1 MMDTIYSLMDAVLPF
16 AWLGSNF
23 MKNAFLAVLLVTPLF
38 GLISTMVVSN
48 RMAFFSDSPGHGAFT
63 GIAIGVLLGSVSP
76 LLSLV
81 VFSVVFA
88 LFITYIKNKSTAST
102 DTIIGVFSATAIAL
116 GLMIMSHGG
125 GFNKFSSFLI
135 GDILS
140 ITPDDLSALAV
151 VFVLGLVAWG
161 LLFNQLLVLSIN
173 SSFARSRGIPAF
185 WIESACTRCSP
196 SSSPSASSGSRHP
209 DHQRDARSAGRRALV
224 SASNVKQYHISS
236 PVLIAMFSGF
246 LGLMLAL
253 KRRMAA
259 GATIVVISSVLFFLI
274 APVEAVLQPLSGS
287 YRWVGQTGEQV
298 CGRMI
303 IGNVHAIQEGAFR
316 IGEND
321 VMRHCGRHG
330 LSGQV
335 HIHRTGSKAHFGD
348 NVSRSSITMIT
359 TGHMTRF
366 RLSSASTSTTTIRTL
381 SRRTCSSRISRRCAR
396 ERASSVP
403 STTSRAT
410 RALRR
415 RRSSSRARSSSSRAS

>member
-48 RMAFFSDSPGHGAFT
+48 RMAFFSDSLGHGAFT

-185 WIESACTRCSP
+185 WIESAF
-196 SSSPSASSGSRHP
+196 ASLLAVVVSISIQWVGILIINAMLVLP
-209 DHQRDARSAGRRALV
+209 AAGARTIAN
-224 SASNVKQYHISS
+224 NVKQYHLFS
-236 PVLIAMFSGF
+236 VLIAMFSGF
-246 LGLMLAL
+246 LGLMLAYYFD
-253 KRRMAA
+253 MAA
-259 GATIVVISSVLFFLI
+259 GATIVVISSVLFFLTLLLK
-274 APVEAVLQPLSGS
+274 P
-287 YRWVGQTGEQV
+287 Y
-298 CGRMI
+298 
-303 IGNVHAIQEGAFR
+303 F
-316 IGEND
+316 
-321 VMRHCGRHG
+321 
-330 LSGQV
+330 
-335 HIHRTGSKAHFGD
+335 
-348 NVSRSSITMIT
+348 SR
-359 TGHMTRF
+359 
-366 RLSSASTSTTTIRTL
+366 
-381 SRRTCSSRISRRCAR
+381 
-396 ERASSVP
+396 
-403 STTSRAT
+403 
-410 RALRR
+410 
-415 RRSSSRARSSSSRAS
+415 

>member
-48 RMAFFSDSPGHGAFT
+48 RMAFFSDSLGHGAFT

-173 SSFARSRGIPAF
+173 SSFARSRG
-185 WIESACTRCSP
+185 SP
-196 SSSPSASSGSRHP
+196 SSSPSASSGS
-209 DHQRDARSAGRRALV
+209 
-224 SASNVKQYHISS
+224 AS
-236 PVLIAMFSGF
+236 
-246 LGLMLAL
+246 
-253 KRRMAA
+253 
-259 GATIVVISSVLFFLI
+259 
-274 APVEAVLQPLSGS
+274 
-287 YRWVGQTGEQV
+287 
-298 CGRMI
+298 
-303 IGNVHAIQEGAFR
+303 
-316 IGEND
+316 
-321 VMRHCGRHG
+321 
-330 LSGQV
+330 
-335 HIHRTGSKAHFGD
+335 
-348 NVSRSSITMIT
+348 
-359 TGHMTRF
+359 
-366 RLSSASTSTTTIRTL
+366 
-381 SRRTCSSRISRRCAR
+381 
-396 ERASSVP
+396 
-403 STTSRAT
+403 
-410 RALRR
+410 
-415 RRSSSRARSSSSRAS
+415 